1 MNQKKP
7 EKSQWWTRFIPVK
20 GDDKREIIRKCI
32 FWVAIVVFV
41 CSIVYILS
49 VKQESVNTEKLNQE
63 LGNMLVQDEDYE
75 VVDDYPDDYLTK
87 FAALWERNED
97 IAGWIEI
104 ASTQVNYPVVQY
116 RNNSYYERR
125 DFDQK
130 DNNHGVPFVDY
141 RVDQKKPSTNTV
153 IYAHNM
159 NDGQMFGELMNYKK
173 ISYYKEHPTFR
184 YDSVYKEN
192 EYKILG
198 VFLVTAND
206 PEFLYHSMIDLDEAG
221 LTEFVNQVRAR
232 SLINT
237 KIDVNTADKLVTLS
251 TCDYSFK
258 DAQGNRVARFVVVG
272 RAVREGEDPTVD
284 TSIVTL
290 NASPVMPAEWYE
302 QIKRNQEAAELA
314 AAEAASQ
321 AALESVNPDNITA
334 WLTQEE
340 IDAYTAEGY
349 SPEDLE
355 FFASERRYALL
366 EWLDE
371 EEMTGMT
378 PAEKLSAMRSR
389 RDRKW
394 LSEEDRD
401 AHLTEEEKLEKI
413 AANQAAAAILTQEEL
428 AKCRSWKEIQE
439 LLATKQQAAEA
450 AKQKEE
456 KAAGQIPAKLTGNYR
471 SACLA
476 EMIKA
481 DESKW
486 PEIIQKYLDKFDAE
500 HKHNYKATVT
510 APTCGAPGYT
520 TYVCG
525 CGDKYIGDEVAAT
538 GQHTYKDT
546 VVDPTETEQG
556 YTKHTCTV
564 CGYSYEDNYTGPTGS
579 SSSSSGGSSTTPP
592 ESSGTGED
600 TSGEGSSNEGNTG
613 EGSGDTAGDGTT
625 SGDGPQDEN
634 QTDPANDPAPVNEG
648 EPEDPVDDDEEPAT
662 VEGAQPTE

>member
-1 MNQKKP
+1 MNQKKQ

-41 CSIVYILS
+41 CSIAYILS
-49 VKQESVNTEKLNQE
+49 VRQESVYTEKLTQE
-63 LGNMLVQDEDYE
+63 LGNMLVVDENYE

-104 ASTQVNYPVVQY
+104 AGTKLNYPVVQA
-116 RNNSYYERR
+116 NSNTKYHRA
-125 DFDQK
+125 DFDGNYN
-130 DNNHGVPFVDY
+130 DHGVPYVDY
-141 RVDQKKPSTNTV
+141 RADIKKPSTNTV
-153 IYAHNM
+153 IYGHNM

-173 ISYYKEHPTFR
+173 ISYYTEHPTFR
-184 YDSVYKEN
+184 YDTVYKEN

-206 PEFLYHSMIDLDEAG
+206 PEFMYHSMIDLDEAG

-251 TCDYSFK
+251 TCDYSFR

-272 RAVREGEDPTVD
+272 RAIREGEDPAVD

-428 AKCRSWKEIQE
+428 AKCRSWKDIQE
-439 LLATKQQAAEA
+439 LITKKLETMCETQGCTLPRGHQGLHSNQKKCSEAGCEKVEGHQGMHTKQENCQHSYTSTVT
-450 AKQKEE
+450 KESTCKE
-456 KAAGQIPAKLTGNYR
+456 KGTTTYKCDLCKHTYTEDIPASHNF
-471 SACLA
+471 
-476 EMIKA
+476 KA
-481 DESKW
+481 GEV
-486 PEIIQKYLDKFDAE
+486 I
-500 HKHNYKATVT
+500 
-510 APTCGAPGYT
+510 APTATERGYTIYTCDKCGAT
-520 TYVCG
+520 ENR
-525 CGDKYIGDEVAAT
+525 DF
-538 GQHTYKDT
+538 KDP
-546 VVDPTETEQG
+546 V
-556 YTKHTCTV
+556 
-564 CGYSYEDNYTGPTGS
+564 GS
-579 SSSSSGGSSTTPP
+579 SSS
-592 ESSGTGED
+592 
-600 TSGEGSSNEGNTG
+600 
-613 EGSGDTAGDGTT
+613 
-625 SGDGPQDEN
+625 
-634 QTDPANDPAPVNEG
+634 
-648 EPEDPVDDDEEPAT
+648 
-662 VEGAQPTE
+662 

>member
-1 MNQKKP
+1 MK
-7 EKSQWWTRFIPVK
+7 EMKSQKPKWWTRFIPVK

-41 CSIVYILS
+41 CSVAYILS
-49 VKQESVNTEKLNQE
+49 VRQESVYTEKLTQE
-63 LGNMLVQDEDYE
+63 LGNMLVVDDDYE
-75 VVDDYPDDYLTK
+75 IVDDYPDDYLTK

-104 ASTQVNYPVVQY
+104 AGTKLNYPVVQAK
-116 RNNSYYERR
+116 NNTKYHRA
-125 DFDQK
+125 DFDGNYN
-130 DNNHGVPFVDY
+130 DHGVPYVDY
-141 RVDQKKPSTNTV
+141 RADIKKPSTNTV
-153 IYAHNM
+153 IYGHNM

-184 YDSVYKEN
+184 YDTVYKEN

-206 PEFLYHSMIDLDEAG
+206 PDFMYHSMIDLNEAEMN
-221 LTEFVNQVRAR
+221 EFVNQVRAR

-251 TCDYSFK
+251 TCDYSFR

-290 NASPVMPAEWYE
+290 NASPVMPTEWYE

-349 SPEDLE
+349 SQEDLE
-355 FFASERRYALL
+355 FLASERRYALL

-389 RDRKW
+389 RDKKW

-401 AHLTEEEKLEKI
+401 AHLTEEEKLERI
-413 AANQAAAAILTQEEL
+413 AANQAAAAAVLTQEEL
-428 AKCRSWKEIQE
+428 AKCRSWKDIQE
-439 LLATKQQAAEA
+439 AITKKLETMCETEGCTLPRGHQGLHSNQQKCGEPGCEKVKGHDGLHTKQENCQHSYTSTVTKEPTCKEKGITTYKCDLCKHTYTEEIAMKSHNYEVTESKEA
-450 AKQKEE
+450 TASE
-456 KAAGQIPAKLTGNYR
+456 AGYKKYVC
-471 SACLA
+471 SACN
-476 EMIKA
+476 
-481 DESKW
+481 DS
-486 PEIIQKYLDKFDAE
+486 
-500 HKHNYKATVT
+500 
-510 APTCGAPGYT
+510 YT
-520 TYVCG
+520 EELP
-525 CGDKYIGDEVAAT
+525 KL
-538 GQHTYKDT
+538 
-546 VVDPTETEQG
+546 
-556 YTKHTCTV
+556 
-564 CGYSYEDNYTGPTGS
+564 SGS
-579 SSSSSGGSSTTPP
+579 SSSSSSSSGSSSSSSSSSSTIPP
-592 ESSGTGED
+592 ESSDSNTNTEENLEDNSSEGDSSSEPISEGSEGEGTGTGE
-600 TSGEGSSNEGNTG
+600 
-613 EGSGDTAGDGTT
+613 GT
-625 SGDGPQDEN
+625 
-634 QTDPANDPAPVNEG
+634 PAPASE
-648 EPEDPVDDDEEPAT
+648 EPEETP
-662 VEGAQPTE
+662 PTEGQPDE